1 MNEYTE
7 SYYNTINYHN
17 YLERADRYMILAR
30 EIEGLLYSLSLIK
43 KEDEILDYGCAFGFL
58 MEGFTQLGYKKVFG
72 YDISNYARTVGI
84 QRGNTYLTDV
94 NGSFDITFAL
104 DVFEHMNNEEMV
116 ELFKKIDTKIV
127 VARIP
132 CADYNQKD
140 FYLDISKNDSTHI
153 NCKDKDQWK
162 QLFRRFGYETFL
174 HLNLYSIYDTPGVF
188 SFVAIK

>member
-140 FYLDISKNDSTHI
+140 FYLDISKNDSTLSPSSFKLP
-153 NCKDKDQWK
+153 NRDGK
-162 QLFRRFGYETFL
+162 L
-174 HLNLYSIYDTPGVF
+174 TPVN
-188 SFVAIK
+188 VANFP